1 MIYMNSKMIDSFNE
15 IYSHKSLSTELSCI
29 LDIEFV
35 EIDKCV
41 FFSFLWSDEYSYDI
55 TIDNIKEQFL
65 DFSGYEFSI
74 NKIYIEDYVS
84 KNTKEE
90 SFCFVTAFKVKWNK
104 VCPGKPC
111 VLFLYFKSNEY
122 GFSSVFSFHV
132 KRTDECVLDISSI
145 EDFEDEIYVEILN

>member
-65 DFSGYEFSI
+65 DFYGYEFSI
-74 NKIYIEDYVS
+74 NKIGIP
-84 KNTKEE
+84 K
-90 SFCFVTAFKVKWNK
+90 
-104 VCPGKPC
+104 
-111 VLFLYFKSNEY
+111 
-122 GFSSVFSFHV
+122 
-132 KRTDECVLDISSI
+132 
-145 EDFEDEIYVEILN
+145 